1 MHHIQV
7 IFHVLYFTVRAE
19 ISRYACLSLTLCNRQ
34 CKTSYVPLGGVAAPL
49 QGCAAWCGVLQHHVT
64 QVEHAS
70 EQGLAFRSLSCPLPY
85 HRAEPARLAAHTGPS
100 SKPAECPACPGNE
113 LQPTCPL
120 LTQAASRTSSS
131 AQAEPRTSSRSRVL
145 TDLFEGLLGSLHPA
159 GTHRAPVTCAREGL
173 PAREQV
179 EPAGPPDSSQ
189 ASAHALTLAS
199 VRYAWL
205 AASKSWAAE
214 ADTASAQQGI
224 CIRHART
231 DDKHAGP
238 LTDGGPGQAGKDG
251 HGVQPALRPHV
262 PLDPALSPARQPSSC
277 GAAA

>member
-49 QGCAAWCGVLQHHVT
+49 QGCAAWCGVLQHHAT

-70 EQGLAFRSLSCPLPY
+70 EQGLALRSLSCPLPY
-85 HRAEPARLAAHTGPS
+85 HRAEPARLAAHTGLS

-214 ADTASAQQGI
+214 ADTASAQQQGKALDTHGQMI
-224 CIRHART
+224 STQGRSQTA
-231 DDKHAGP
+231 
-238 LTDGGPGQAGKDG
+238 GQAKLAKMGT
-251 HGVQPALRPHV
+251 ASSL
-262 PLDPALSPARQPSSC
+262 PSGRTSHSTLH
-277 GAAA
+277 